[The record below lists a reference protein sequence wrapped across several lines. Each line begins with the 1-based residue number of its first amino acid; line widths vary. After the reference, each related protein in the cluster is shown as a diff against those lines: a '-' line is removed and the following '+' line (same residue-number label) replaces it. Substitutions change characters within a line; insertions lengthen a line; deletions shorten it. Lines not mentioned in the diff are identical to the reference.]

1 MAAVKWSFIFLF
13 IVFPLFLLTGDYMA
27 NATVVADADIAT
39 RDAVQAAIKA
49 NVVKNSLRDL
59 DIYRDNA
66 VVRYNP
72 ETIQS
77 TFDASVTRKVE
88 ESNGGTKGYITV
100 AVSAGQSGREI
111 NELSVPYPTGIAG
124 YHPGGRGGVPPM
136 LAIRSTVVRQYFL
149 YNLLSKFAPVEEYY
163 GIQTEKIA
171 ILEVK

>member
-1 MAAVKWSFIFLF
+1 
-13 IVFPLFLLTGDYMA
+13 MA
-27 NATVVADADIAT
+27 NATVIADADIAT

-136 LAIRSTVVRQYFL
+136 LAIRSTVVRQYFS

>member
-1 MAAVKWSFIFLF
+1 MAAVKWSLIFLF

-39 RDAVQAAIKA
+39 RDAAQAAIKA

-66 VVRYNP
+66 VVQYNP
-72 ETIQS
+72 EAIQP
-77 TFDASVTRKVE
+77 TFDESVTRKVE
-88 ESNGGTKGYITV
+88 EIDGTKGYITV
-100 AVSAGQSGREI
+100 AVGDGQSGREI

-124 YHPGGRGGVPPM
+124 YQPGGRGGVPPM

-163 GIQTEKIA
+163 GIQNEKIA